1 MTIKQLLS
9 KISQNIDTISDVIKI
24 ILVGIVIIE
33 YLIYM
38 SKIGSVISM
47 VRTTLMVGAVLIWV
61 MWLELNSI
69 KGRLKV
75 KTNDA

>member
-47 VRTTLMVGAVLIWV
+47 VRTTLMVGTVLIWV

>member
-1 MTIKQLLS
+1 MTIQQLLS
-9 KISQNIDTISDVIKI
+9 KIWKNGTILEVIKI
-24 ILVGIVIIE
+24 ILVGIMVIAYLNYMIQIE
-33 YLIYM
+33 
-38 SKIGSVISM
+38 SVISM
-47 VRTTLMVGAVLIWV
+47 VKTTLMIGTVLIWV